1 MNFLE
6 PVLLF
11 SLTVLAIS
19 MVLALIRLIL
29 GPTLADRIIAF
40 EIITFTIIGIV
51 ASYSILTGQTSY
63 LDIAVIIS
71 LVSFLTS
78 VAFAYY
84 LERRVQR

>member
-19 MVLALIRLIL
+19 TVLALIRLIL

-51 ASYSILTGQTSY
+51 ASYSILV
-63 LDIAVIIS
+63 L
-71 LVSFLTS
+71 
-78 VAFAYY
+78 
-84 LERRVQR
+84 LEVCPVKIE

>member
-1 MNFLE
+1 MNILE

-11 SLTVLAIS
+11 TLTVLAIS
-19 MVLALIRLIL
+19 TVLALIRLII
-29 GPTLADRIIAF
+29 GPTLADRIIAL

-51 ASYSILTGQTSY
+51 ASYSIYTGQTSY

-71 LVSFLTS
+71 LVSFLTT

-84 LERRVQR
+84 LERRIQR